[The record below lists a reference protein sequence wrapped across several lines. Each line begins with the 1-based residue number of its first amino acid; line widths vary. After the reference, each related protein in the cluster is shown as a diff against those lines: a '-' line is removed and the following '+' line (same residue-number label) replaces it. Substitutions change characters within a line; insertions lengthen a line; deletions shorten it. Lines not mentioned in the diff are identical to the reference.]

1 MSEAS
6 SLDMKE
12 AVDTANETEQKEL
25 LQPDGEDKNKKKTTP
40 GWYLNET
47 CSFGWFLNQNLIIT
61 SQ

>member
-40 GWYLNET
+40 GWYFIR
-47 CSFGWFLNQNLIIT
+47 FGWLLKQNLIIT
-61 SQ
+61 PQYT